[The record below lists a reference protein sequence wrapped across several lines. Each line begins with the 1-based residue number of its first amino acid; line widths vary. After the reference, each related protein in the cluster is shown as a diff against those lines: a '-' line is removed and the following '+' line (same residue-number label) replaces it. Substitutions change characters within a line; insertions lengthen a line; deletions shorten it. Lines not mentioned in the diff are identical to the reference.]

1 MKFNEA
7 TFKLSESVARHLSKR
22 YGIPLDTAQLYAF
35 DVVCLNQE
43 KVVELI
49 EEKPTKAF
57 NFVMDKTRRA
67 CGIHQITNEEGNR
80 VWNSHFL
87 SNITVNVDDEEDSL
101 VPDVADANKLEFLE
115 NIEAFKLS
123 KPEQLFIHLTF
134 AGYYI
139 NEPDDHP
146 IFQEAFPELSIGYLQ
161 KSFFDNICKKLKK
174 NSPFRKEN
182 NDNTRD
188 I

>member
-7 TFKLSESVARHLSKR
+7 TFKLSESVAWHLSKR

-35 DVVCLNQE
+35 DVVCLHEE
-43 KVVELI
+43 KVVDLI
-49 EEKPTKAF
+49 NEKPTKAF

-67 CGIHQITNEEGNR
+67 CGVHQITNEEGNR
-80 VWNSHFL
+80 VWNSPFL
-87 SNITVNVDDEEDSL
+87 GNTIVPLEEEDIIE
-101 VPDVADANKLEFLE
+101 PDVVGSNKLEFLE
-115 NIEAFKLS
+115 NIEVFQLS

-134 AGYYI
+134 AGYKI
-139 NEPDDHP
+139 NDVDDHP
-146 IFQEAFPELSIGYLQ
+146 VFQEAFPELSIGYLR

-182 NDNTRD
+182 NDKY
-188 I
+188 